1 MFQSLRQ
8 NNQIYILHKDRPALE
23 IGTIVSAS
31 IPSPKY
37 PNTFGTNPEMT
48 VDIIAK
54 VNGVDV
60 TYQKIPATLDI
71 ADFGNNSIVLAD
83 NKEAMNS
90 EISSLKQK
98 SLDLLNSIEYHKGVI
113 ESCDKILNTLNP
125 ELAERQ
131 AQQDEIKTLKEQV
144 NMMSQNIA
152 DLLAELRDSKKN

>member
-8 NNQIYILHKDRPALE
+8 NNQIYILHKDKPALE

-98 SLDLLNSIEYHKGVI
+98 SLDLLNSVEYHKGVI

>member
-8 NNQIYILHKDRPALE
+8 NNQIYILHKDRPVLE
-23 IGTIVSAS
+23 IGTVVSTS
-31 IPSPKY
+31 IPTPKY

-48 VDIIAK
+48 VDITAK
-54 VNGVDV
+54 VNGADV

-90 EISSLKQK
+90 EISSLKQR
-98 SLDLLNSIEYHKGVI
+98 SVDLLNSVDYHKSMI
-113 ESCDKILNTLNP
+113 ENCDKILNTLNP

-131 AQQDEIKTLKEQV
+131 AQQDEIKTLKEQM
-144 NMMSQNIA
+144 NTMSQNIA